1 MMLQMAPQSQ
11 TPTDSRDEPDLEVAP
26 RGEPVHPLATERVD
40 NEWPWWTAPA
50 TLASALLLAALG
62 ALAVDIPAALFGVS
76 ITSSHIPG
84 GLELA
89 DTVVQDG
96 AFVLAAVIFAH
107 VGGRTVRAW
116 QLGLRP
122 PRLPWRRIVLLVF
135 VLLIGFILF
144 SGIWEAIL
152 NEHSKEKLLEQLG
165 ANEGTALL
173 LLSAVL
179 TCVIAPIC
187 EEILFRGFIF
197 QALRS
202 WRGTWPAAVI
212 TGLLFGGVHAGSAPA
227 VDLVPLAAFGFGL
240 CLLYRYTGSLYPCI
254 AAHSLNN
261 SLAFGVLEGW
271 GWQIPVLMA
280 GALAVIALLALGLRR
295 VGVITAPPAALPAAP
310 TEIAT
315 VVSAA

>member
-1 MMLQMAPQSQ
+1 MESAQ
-11 TPTDSRDEPDLEVAP
+11 TA
-26 RGEPVHPLATERVD
+26 

-50 TLASALLLAALG
+50 ALVGGLLLAALG
-62 ALAVDIPAALFGVS
+62 ALAVDIPAALLGVS
-76 ITSSHIPG
+76 VTSSHLPA

-107 VGGRTVRAW
+107 VGRRTVQAW

-122 PRLPWRRIVLLVF
+122 SRLRWWRTALLV
-135 VLLIGFILF
+135 VALLVGFLIF
-144 SGIWEAIL
+144 SGIWAAIL
-152 NEHSKEKLLEQLG
+152 NVHTKEKLLEQLG
-165 ANEGTALL
+165 ANEGAALL
-173 LLSAVL
+173 LLSAAL
-179 TCVIAPIC
+179 TCVLAPIC

-212 TGLLFGGVHAGSAPA
+212 TGLLFGGVHAGSAPV
-227 VDLVPLAAFGFGL
+227 VDLVPLAVLGFGL
-240 CLLYRYTGSLYPCI
+240 CLLYRYTDSLYPCI

-261 SLAFGVLEGW
+261 SLAFGALENW

-280 GALAVIALLALGLRR
+280 SALTVIALLGLTLRR
-295 VGVITAPPAALPAAP
+295 AGVISPPPAVFSTA
-310 TEIAT
+310 
-315 VVSAA
+315 